1 MHRLKVHRPLRVPAK
16 AQAQGAQ
23 APPGQACSQV
33 PAHVQQGAQ
42 ALPGQACLQVP
53 ARHRLKVHRPFRL
66 RRARRC
72 PHTQSRCTGPSRSGV
87 PAGARKCSRC
97 HRSSGP
103 CCSTYHR
110 GCYLFICQASQV
122 QQMPQVLSP
131 YCSTDR
137 RGSCARRPRFSRCR
151 RFSSGQVPIAAQTTV
166 GLVPGV
172 QVQQMPQVLRS
183 LLQHGPPWV
192 YCQAS
197 QVQQSAAQTPW
208 VLCRAFQVQ

>member
-1 MHRLKVHRPLRVPAK
+1 M
-16 AQAQGAQ
+16 
-23 APPGQACSQV
+23 
-33 PAHVQQGAQ
+33 
-42 ALPGQACLQVP
+42 
-53 ARHRLKVHRPFRL
+53 HRPFRL
-66 RRARRC
+66 RRARGC

-87 PAGARKCSRC
+87 PAGARKCNSC

-103 CCSTYHR
+103 CCGTYHR
-110 GCYLFICQASQV
+110 GLICQASQV

-172 QVQQMPQVLRS
+172 RVDPK
-183 LLQHGPPWV
+183 LLPKTSSEGPDVIRTRTVAGTFARRPRRDDRI
-192 YCQAS
+192 CCFS
-197 QVQQSAAQTPW
+197 PTRRP
-208 VLCRAFQVQ
+208 RGG